1 MAEKTLT
8 AALALIKVV
17 GYDNNNYVIGKMRN
31 LRVTENFR
39 RGRIVGIGEI
49 TPSELPVLEW
59 TGNSNAGQYAIKL
72 NTGIMYAISRAYNT
86 VADFVQNL
94 LFNEGVDIA
103 ILQKIK
109 LEDGTFDQ
117 ETFCKIPKAHL
128 TSEGLDISEGQIGGR
143 DASFEY
149 LNPIVYS

>member
-1 MAEKTLT
+1 MADKTLT

-17 GYDNNNYVIGKMRN
+17 GYDNQQYTIGKMRN
-31 LRVTENFR
+31 LRVTENIR

-59 TGNSNAGQYAIKL
+59 TGNANAGQYAIKL
-72 NTGIMYAISRAYNT
+72 NTGIMFAISRAFST

-94 LFNEGVDIA
+94 IFNEGVDIA

-109 LEDGTFDQ
+109 TPEGTFDTQ
-117 ETFCKIPKAHL
+117 TFCKIPKAHL

-149 LNPIVYS
+149 LNPITYA